1 MNEQVRSSIARYE
14 AMVGLCDFIDPDDPE
29 QVGKDRDRYGAEYGA
44 RRDPD
49 GKSIWSSARV
59 LRFLVEVCGYTYQE
73 ALEGI
78 VNDIRSW
85 PIGQDAA
92 IAPEEHARA
101 LRAEGGDII
110 ELLFNL
116 KVLRLA
122 AQDPARARF
131 FRETAKALA
140 DLRG

>member
-1 MNEQVRSSIARYE
+1 MNDQVRSSIARYE

-29 QVGKDRDRYGAEYGA
+29 QAGKDRDRYGTEYGA

-49 GKSIWSSARV
+49 GKPIWSSARV
-59 LRFLVEVCGYTYQE
+59 LRFLVEVCGYTYRE

-78 VNDIRSW
+78 IDDIRSW

-116 KVLRLA
+116 KVLQLA

-131 FRETAKALA
+131 FRQTAEAVA